1 MKACDRGFSRGN
13 KCQFYIVNK
22 YAVDGSIKK
31 ICIKDGKVDGSKPKI
46 IEMNWYVFEKLLTMI
61 RDEGLLKT
69 CSLNMNNK
77 DWLIH

>member
-46 IEMNWYVFEKLLTMI
+46 IEMN
-61 RDEGLLKT
+61 
-69 CSLNMNNK
+69 
-77 DWLIH
+77 